1 MVGVFLGAVLVAA
14 ACGPEDPDAPVLT
27 VTVRATRLVLATPLA
42 TAGTLSAAPASAA
55 TATPAPASISSATPA
70 TAANLRGTAT
80 PRVEP
85 PTTATQAATP
95 EPQPPRTPAP
105 IVTPPPATPLTPAPT
120 GDPAPRQPPAGKAA
134 RVVQVIDGDTV
145 DVVVDGVEHTV
156 RLLGIDAPEPDDT
169 GGQAAL
175 AEQAREA
182 LAALVGDGAVILI
195 ADVEPLD
202 DSGRLLRHVMRA
214 DVVLSVE
221 LARQGWVR
229 SREYAP
235 NALFRDAIAEAQHE
249 ARAAARGR
257 WAPPV
262 AGLAMT
268 VDKTA
273 ETVVISNNGG
283 APLDLSGWRL
293 VSLRG
298 AQAVEIPAGTVL
310 DPGAT
315 LTVASGSSQG
325 DVAFGQQHAWHNE
338 YRDSAELRRPDGRV
352 ALYWDD
358 PASPG

>member
-27 VTVRATRLVLATPLA
+27 VTVRATRLELATPLA
-42 TAGTLSAAPASAA
+42 TAGTVSAASASAA
-55 TATPAPASISSATPA
+55 TATSAPASISSATPA

-95 EPQPPRTPAP
+95 EPPPPRTPAP
-105 IVTPPPATPLTPAPT
+105 T
-120 GDPAPRQPPAGKAA
+120 GTPAPRQPPAGKAA
-134 RVVQVIDGDTV
+134 RVVQVIDGDTL
-145 DVVVDGVEHTV
+145 DVVVEGVEHTV
-156 RLLGIDAPEPDDT
+156 RLLGIDAPELDDT

-182 LAALVGDGAVILI
+182 LVALAGDGAVILI

-202 DSGRLLRHVMRA
+202 DTGRLLRHVMRA

-235 NALFRDAIAEAQHE
+235 SALFRDAIAEAQQE

-273 ETVVISNNGG
+273 ETVVISNNSG

-325 DVAFGQQHAWHNE
+325 DIAFGQRHVWHNE

>member
-14 ACGPEDPDAPVLT
+14 ACGAEDRDAPVLT
-27 VTVRATRLVLATPLA
+27 VTVRATRLELATPLA

-55 TATPAPASISSATPA
+55 TVTSAPASISSATPA

-80 PRVEP
+80 LRVEP

-120 GDPAPRQPPAGKAA
+120 GTQPPAGEAA
-134 RVVQVIDGDTV
+134 RVVQVIDGDTL

-182 LAALVGDGAVILI
+182 LAALVGDGAVILVV
-195 ADVEPLD
+195 DVEPLD
-202 DSGRLLRHVMRA
+202 DTGRLLRHVMRA

>member
-14 ACGPEDPDAPVLT
+14 ACGAEDPDAPVLT
-27 VTVRATRLVLATPLA
+27 VTVRATRLELATPLS

-55 TATPAPASISSATPA
+55 TATSAPASISS
-70 TAANLRGTAT
+70 AT

-95 EPQPPRTPAP
+95 EPPPPRTPAP
-105 IVTPPPATPLTPAPT
+105 T
-120 GDPAPRQPPAGKAA
+120 GTPAPRQPPAGKAA

-156 RLLGIDAPEPDDT
+156 RLLGIDPPELDDT

-195 ADVEPLD
+195 ADGEPLD
-202 DSGRLLRHVMRA
+202 DTGRLLRHVMRA

-235 NALFRDAIAEAQHE
+235 SALFRDAIAEAQQE

-310 DPGAT
+310 DPGAA

-325 DVAFGQQHAWHNE
+325 DVAFGQQHVWHNE

>member
-14 ACGPEDPDAPVLT
+14 ACGAEDPDAPVLT
-27 VTVRATRLVLATPLA
+27 VTVRATRLELATPLA

-55 TATPAPASISSATPA
+55 TATSAPASISSATPA
-70 TAANLRGTAT
+70 TAANRGTAT

-95 EPQPPRTPAP
+95 EPPPPRTPAP
-105 IVTPPPATPLTPAPT
+105 T
-120 GDPAPRQPPAGKAA
+120 GTPAPRQPPAGKAA

-156 RLLGIDAPEPDDT
+156 RLLGIDAPELDDT

-202 DSGRLLRHVMRA
+202 DTGRLLRHVMRA

-235 NALFRDAIAEAQHE
+235 SALFRDAIAEAQHE

-325 DVAFGQQHAWHNE
+325 DVAFGQQHVWHNE

>member
-1 MVGVFLGAVLVAA
+1 MTLRTSRFWRMVGVFLGAVLLAA
-14 ACGPEDPDAPVLT
+14 ACGAEDPDAPVLT
-27 VTVRATRLVLATPLA
+27 VTARAARAEPAAAT
-42 TAGTLSAAPASAA
+42 TAAPTSAS
-55 TATPAPASISSATPA
+55 TASPTP
-70 TAANLRGTAT
+70 TAAAGVRRTAT
-80 PRVEP
+80 PRVESQAVPTPSPTPESPPP
-85 PTTATQAATP
+85 PTATP
-95 EPQPPRTPAP
+95 TA
-105 IVTPPPATPLTPAPT
+105 ALASA
-120 GDPAPRQPPAGKAA
+120 PAPRQPPAGQAA
-134 RVVQVIDGDTV
+134 RVVQVIDGDTL
-145 DVVVDGVEHTV
+145 DVVVEGVEHTV
-156 RLLGIDAPEPDDT
+156 RLLGIDAPELDDT

-182 LAALVGDGAVILI
+182 LVALAGDGAVILI

-202 DSGRLLRHVMRA
+202 DTGRLLRHVMRA

-229 SREYAP
+229 SCEYAP
-235 NALFRDAIAEAQHE
+235 SALFRDAIAEAQQV

-325 DVAFGQQHAWHNE
+325 DIAFGQRHVWHNE

>member
-1 MVGVFLGAVLVAA
+1 MTLRTSRFWRMVGVFLGAVLLAA
-14 ACGPEDPDAPVLT
+14 ACGAEDPDAPVLT
-27 VTVRATRLVLATPLA
+27 VTARAARAEPAAAT
-42 TAGTLSAAPASAA
+42 TAAPTSAS
-55 TATPAPASISSATPA
+55 TASPTP
-70 TAANLRGTAT
+70 TAAAGVRRTAT
-80 PRVEP
+80 PRVESQAVPTPSPTPESPPP
-85 PTTATQAATP
+85 PTATP
-95 EPQPPRTPAP
+95 TA
-105 IVTPPPATPLTPAPT
+105 ALASA
-120 GDPAPRQPPAGKAA
+120 PAPRQPPAGQAA
-134 RVVQVIDGDTV
+134 RVVQVIDGDTL
-145 DVVVDGVEHTV
+145 DVVVEGVEHTV
-156 RLLGIDAPEPDDT
+156 RLLGIDAPELDDT

-182 LAALVGDGAVILI
+182 LAALVGDGAVILNT
-195 ADVEPLD
+195 DGEPLD
-202 DSGRLLRHVMRA
+202 DTGRLLRHVMRA

-268 VDKTA
+268 VDKIA

>member
-1 MVGVFLGAVLVAA
+1 M
-14 ACGPEDPDAPVLT
+14 
-27 VTVRATRLVLATPLA
+27 
-42 TAGTLSAAPASAA
+42 
-55 TATPAPASISSATPA
+55 
-70 TAANLRGTAT
+70 
-80 PRVEP
+80 
-85 PTTATQAATP
+85 
-95 EPQPPRTPAP
+95 
-105 IVTPPPATPLTPAPT
+105 
-120 GDPAPRQPPAGKAA
+120 
-134 RVVQVIDGDTV
+134 
-145 DVVVDGVEHTV
+145 

-182 LAALVGDGAVILI
+182 LVALVGDGAVILNT
-195 ADVEPLD
+195 DGEPLD
-202 DSGRLLRHVMRA
+202 DTGRLLRHVLRA

-229 SREYAP
+229 SLEFTP
-235 NALFRDAIAEAQHE
+235 NALFRDAIAEAQQE

-283 APLDLSGWRL
+283 APLHLSGWRL

-310 DPGAT
+310 DPGAA

-325 DVAFGQQHAWHNE
+325 DVAFGQQHVWHNE
-338 YRDSAELRRPDGRV
+338 HRDSAELRRPDGRV